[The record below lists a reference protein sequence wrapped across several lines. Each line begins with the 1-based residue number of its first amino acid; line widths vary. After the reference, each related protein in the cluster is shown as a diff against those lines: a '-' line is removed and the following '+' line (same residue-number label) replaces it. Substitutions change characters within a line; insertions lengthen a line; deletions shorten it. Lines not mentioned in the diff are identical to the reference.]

1 MSINI
6 ETIKGVRC
14 YVDKDGVAQLNLED
28 VARGLGFTTVAT
40 SGNVCVRWNRVYGHL
55 VSFEFPPLVGK
66 DGKPIPFK
74 DCTLPE
80 YIPEPIFYLLSMKA
94 ENATARVFQH
104 TIAYDVLPSIRRNG
118 TYTLPGAQPR
128 VYPPKATSVGE
139 VAQLLK
145 VLRATMK
152 DNNQPPEIIAQMVKT
167 VCDQFGISLPP
178 NFIRVNPFQ
187 QFALIGMFWPG
198 QGQLPTV

>member
-14 YVDKDGVAQLNLED
+14 YVDKDGVAQLHLED
-28 VARGLGFTTVAT
+28 VARGLGFTQTQTKNGKEYTSIRWERVDTHLQSFGVA
-40 SGNVCVRWNRVYGHL
+40 V
-55 VSFEFPPLVGK
+55 PPLVGER
-66 DGKPIPFK
+66 
-74 DCTLPE
+74 PE
-80 YIPEPIFYLLSMKA
+80 YIPEPIFYLLAMKA
-94 ENATARVFQH
+94 ENETARAFQH
-104 TIAYDVLPSIRRNG
+104 TIAYDVLPSLRRNG
-118 TYTLPGAQPR
+118 IYTLPGAQPR

-187 QFALIGMFWPG
+187 QFALIGMCWPG